1 MKLKF
6 ELASKARKDQRIIQY
21 EFDERLLKA
30 RLNDI
35 HFIKT
40 ELINFLSLF
49 VALSLLGAMHYLAGS
64 QFLKLT
70 ELNSVH

>member
-30 RLNDI
+30 RLNDC
-35 HFIKT
+35 
-40 ELINFLSLF
+40 LF
-49 VALSLLGAMHYLAGS
+49 QNGYYNERS
-64 QFLKLT
+64 
-70 ELNSVH
+70 N